1 MAEYF
6 GPVGSD
12 PRSFD
17 EFLAR
22 YLQGQQAAQPSR
34 SIDITRL
41 LSRRTHEVLN
51 VAARFAMEHGH
62 HEVDALHI
70 LRVMAEESPA
80 SDAIRGTG
88 ADPSAV
94 AKAAEQGLPAT
105 QDERSEQLPSLTPS
119 ARRLL
124 IDAYQV
130 ARGFGSTYVDPEHL
144 FLAFVLGEDSPAAR
158 ILQKAGVTPTAL
170 QAVANGQSPAQAVG
184 EEGGSAASESPM
196 LEKFGR
202 DLTEEAREG
211 HLDPVIGRHD
221 EIEQSVE
228 ILSRRTKNN
237 PVLIGEAGVGKTAVV
252 EGLAQKIAADDVPVQ
267 LRGKQVIEL
276 DVAAM
281 LSGTRYRGDFE
292 ERLTTVLD
300 EISERQDTLIVFID
314 ELHTVVGAGGGG
326 EGGMDAGNILKPRL
340 ARGDL
345 HLIGATTMT
354 EYRAIEKDAA
364 FSRRF
369 QPVVVGEPSI
379 DDTVKILDGL
389 RPAYE
394 QFHAVTYTQEALR
407 SAVELS
413 ARYITDRF
421 LPDKAIDLIDQAGAR
436 KRLADG
442 GAVDIDA
449 LRDKLSTLDAE
460 KADAVGREDY
470 ELASQVRDTIA
481 ETESMIEAAAGTA
494 RPTIAEA
501 DIAAVIARAT
511 GIPVDRV
518 SDDDRAR
525 LAQLDDELHERV
537 VGQKDAVEV
546 VARAIR
552 RSRTGMGDERR
563 PVGSFLF
570 LGPTG
575 VGKTELAKSLAA
587 SLFGTDDAMVRFDMS
602 EFSERHTVS
611 RLVGA
616 PPGYVG
622 YDEAGEL
629 TERVRRRPYSVVL
642 LDEVEKAHPDVFN
655 LLLQVLDD
663 GRLTD
668 GQGRTVDFRNTVII
682 MTSNLGSEFLSS
694 KSGAIGFVADGHESV
709 DVRARVMG
717 RLRESMR
724 PEFLNRIDEI
734 VLFSKLEP
742 EQLRDIVRLLIE
754 HTKNRVV
761 AQGHRFAIDDAAIG
775 WIAEHG
781 YEPEFGAR
789 PLKRLIQREV
799 DDRIAGLLVDDGL
812 RDGDGIEVT
821 VADGELVVR
830 AQQHHVAS
838 AA

>member
-1 MAEYF
+1 MAAYF

-22 YLQGQQAAQPSR
+22 YLRGQQAAQPSR

-41 LSRRTHEVLN
+41 LSRRTHDVLN

-62 HEVDALHI
+62 DEVDALHI

-80 SDAIRGTG
+80 ADAIRGTG
-88 ADPSAV
+88 ADPAAV
-94 AKAAEQGLPAT
+94 ARAAEESLPAAH
-105 QDERSEQLPSLTPS
+105 DEKREQLPSLTS
-119 ARRLL
+119 SGRRLL
-124 IDAYQV
+124 VDAYQV

-158 ILQKAGVTPTAL
+158 ILQKVGVTPAAL
-170 QAVANGQSPAQAVG
+170 QAVANGESPAG
-184 EEGGSAASESPM
+184 ISTDEGSSTASESPM

-202 DLTEEAREG
+202 NLTEEALAGRI
-211 HLDPVIGRHD
+211 DPVIGRHD
-221 EIEQSVE
+221 EIEQAVE

-252 EGLAQKIAADDVPVQ
+252 EGLAQKIAADEVPVQ
-267 LRGKQVIEL
+267 LRGKQVIEI

-300 EISERQDTLIVFID
+300 EITARTDELIVFID

-345 HLIGATTMT
+345 HLIGATTLS
-354 EYRAIEKDAA
+354 EYRVIEKDAA

-379 DDTVKILDGL
+379 DDTVTILDGL
-389 RPAYE
+389 KDAYE
-394 QFHAVTYTQEALR
+394 QFHAVTYTDEALR
-407 SAVELS
+407 AAVQLS
-413 ARYITDRF
+413 ARYMTDRF

-442 GAVDIDA
+442 AAVDVDA
-449 LRDKLSTLDAE
+449 LGDELSSLEAE
-460 KADAVGREDY
+460 KAEAVEREDY
-470 ELASQVRDTIA
+470 EQASRIRDKIVEA
-481 ETESMIEAAAGTA
+481 ESAVTAAADSV
-494 RPTIAEA
+494 RPTIEQA

-511 GIPVDRV
+511 GIPVNRVTDVDRG
-518 SDDDRAR
+518 R
-525 LAQLDDELHERV
+525 LAQLDGDLHKRV
-537 VGQKDAVEV
+537 VGQNDAVEA
-546 VARAIR
+546 VARAVR

-575 VGKTELAKSLAA
+575 VGKTELAKSLAT

-602 EFSERHTVS
+602 EFGERHTVS

-642 LDEVEKAHPDVFN
+642 LDEIEKAHPDVFN
-655 LLLQVLDD
+655 MLLQVLDD

-694 KSGAIGFVADGHESV
+694 KSGPMGFVADGHDEI

-734 VLFSKLEP
+734 VLFSRLGP
-742 EQLRDIVRLLIE
+742 EQLKEIVRHLIASTE
-754 HTKNRVV
+754 QRVT
-761 AQGHRFAIDDAAIG
+761 AQGHGFAIDEAAIA

-781 YEPEFGAR
+781 SEPEFGAR

-799 DDRIAGLLVDDGL
+799 DDRIAGLLVDDSL
-812 RDGDGIEVT
+812 RDGDDVEVT
-821 VADGELVVR
+821 VAGGEIVVR
-830 AQQHHVAS
+830 AQRHRVAT